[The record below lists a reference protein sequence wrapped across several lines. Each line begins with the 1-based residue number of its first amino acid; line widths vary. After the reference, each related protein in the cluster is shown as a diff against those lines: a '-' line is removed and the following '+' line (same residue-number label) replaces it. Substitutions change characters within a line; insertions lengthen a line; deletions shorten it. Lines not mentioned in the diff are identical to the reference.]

1 MITKKVKLKLVG
13 VDGNA
18 FAIMG
23 AFQQQAK
30 REGWTDE
37 EIKAVLTEA
46 KSGHSYEHLVSTIAD
61 HCHDPV
67 TGRGPKKGMAK

>member
-1 MITKKVKLKLVG
+1 MKKVKLKLVG

-30 REGWTDE
+30 REGWTDD
-37 EIKAVLTEA
+37 EIKAVLDDA
-46 KSGHSYEHLVSTIAD
+46 KSADYSHLVSTIAD

-67 TGRGPKKGMAK
+67 SGRGPKKGATPAL